1 MEFLTLVAYAL
12 VTIFMTKLH
21 VGLTDIGLDTT
32 TRVAEKFAVRSHK
45 LIEQGVMIDL
55 MPYSFDKHVRYTDWT
70 FELHEYLDEF
80 EEELKAVAGREK
92 GILVFKV
99 SSIGYKC

>member
-1 MEFLTLVAYAL
+1 MEFLTLAAYVL
-12 VTIFMTKLH
+12 VTMFMTKLH
-21 VGLTDIGLDTT
+21 LGLREIGVDTT

-55 MPYSFDKHVRYTDWT
+55 MPYSFDKHTRYADWT

-80 EEELKAVAGREK
+80 EEELQ
-92 GILVFKV
+92 ILSKDNQNVMVF
-99 SSIGYKC
+99 SMPSQP

>member
-45 LIEQGVMIDL
+45 LIEQGGMIDL

-70 FELHEYLDEF
+70 FELHEYLDDF
-80 EEELKAVAGREK
+80 EEELRGCANSHDKIVLFN
-92 GILVFKV
+92 ILR
-99 SSIGYKC
+99 SL

>member
-1 MEFLTLVAYAL
+1 MEFLTLAAYVL
-12 VTIFMTKLH
+12 VTMFMTKLH
-21 VGLTDIGLDTT
+21 LGLTEIGVDTT

-55 MPYSFDKHVRYTDWT
+55 MPYSFDKHTRYADWT

-80 EEELKAVAGREK
+80 EEELNAVAAQHSK
-92 GILVFKV
+92 VFRFV
-99 SSIGYKC
+99 RNC

>member
-80 EEELKAVAGREK
+80 EEELREAAKEASSAV
-92 GILVFKV
+92 ILIIPTSGKF
-99 SSIGYKC
+99 

>member
-1 MEFLTLVAYAL
+1 MEFLTLAAYVL
-12 VTIFMTKLH
+12 VTMFMTKLH
-21 VGLTDIGLDTT
+21 LGLTEIGVDTT

-55 MPYSFDKHVRYTDWT
+55 MPYSFDKHTRYADWT

-80 EEELKAVAGREK
+80 EEELNAVTAQHPK
-92 GILVFKV
+92 VFRFV
-99 SSIGYKC
+99 RNC